1 MKVSLNWLRRYV
13 DITVPLQE
21 LCDKMVMSGFEV
33 DGIDDLSQ
41 TMDNVVTGRIIR
53 LEKHPDADR
62 LQICQLDVGGEEP
75 VQIVTGA
82 DNVFEG
88 AMVPVALH
96 DSHLPNGAHIKKG
109 KLRGVPSN
117 GMLCSGEE
125 LCLREADYPG
135 AEVHGI
141 LILTR
146 HESCPVGTDMREILG
161 MNDVIID
168 FSVTANRPDCQSVL
182 GIAREVAVALKAPIR
197 LPEPVYTPKMGD
209 IHDHIRVTV
218 EDFDLCPRYYGRVV
232 TNLRVG
238 PSPEWMQQCLKS
250 AGMRPINNIV
260 DITNFVL
267 HELGTPLHAFDAA
280 KVQGGIVTR
289 TAYEG
294 ETIKALDGQEYTLN
308 CTDLVVADQ
317 SGKALAIG
325 GVMGGE
331 ESGVTDA
338 TTDIILE
345 SAWFKPSSVRATSRR
360 LALSSDSSYR
370 FERGTSAWN
379 VLRGSVRAVEL
390 ILQLAGGTAS
400 PTYVAGSPVPNPA
413 HASMPSCGGADGPV
427 SVFASLKQGKGATVT
442 NELGFVQLPWKALD
456 QISGG
461 SISHE
466 EGARILTAL
475 GLKQVPDSPECWLIP
490 PHRLDLTRPCDLLEE
505 IVRVFGLDGI
515 PSRFSGPFVAESP
528 VDAAYNFQME
538 LRRKLAALGFYET
551 QTIKLIASESAD
563 GTIAQVKDALPLRPL
578 QDGDLIRVSLPLS
591 EDHSVLR
598 PAHTPGL
605 IAAAV
610 RNSNQGVSGL
620 RFFELG
626 RVFRNTGGGKG
637 RDIETDTL
645 GILVSGDRT
654 ARSWADPRPEQAS
667 FEDLL
672 AVMAALV
679 PGHRFTLTPARPREQ
694 AALGADVQ
702 LDGKACGYF
711 ARLSLARCRELGLG
725 QPVYVAEL
733 DLRKMQEILTAPVKA
748 AELPQF
754 PGSSRDAAMELPLST
769 PNADIVKAV
778 ESAREKLLVSYFCFD
793 VFTDPSGEKLP
804 ADRKSIAYTF
814 LYRDPA
820 KTLTAAEVDAAH
832 QRVLK
837 ALTDKVKGLSFR

>member
-1 MKVSLNWLRRYV
+1 M
-13 DITVPLQE
+13 
-21 LCDKMVMSGFEV
+21 
-33 DGIDDLSQ
+33 
-41 TMDNVVTGRIIR
+41 
-53 LEKHPDADR
+53 
-62 LQICQLDVGGEEP
+62 
-75 VQIVTGA
+75 
-82 DNVFEG
+82 
-88 AMVPVALH
+88 
-96 DSHLPNGAHIKKG
+96 
-109 KLRGVPSN
+109 
-117 GMLCSGEE
+117 
-125 LCLREADYPG
+125 
-135 AEVHGI
+135 
-141 LILTR
+141 
-146 HESCPVGTDMREILG
+146 
-161 MNDVIID
+161 
-168 FSVTANRPDCQSVL
+168 
-182 GIAREVAVALKAPIR
+182 
-197 LPEPVYTPKMGD
+197 
-209 IHDHIRVTV
+209 
-218 EDFDLCPRYYGRVV
+218 
-232 TNLRVG
+232 
-238 PSPEWMQQCLKS
+238 
-250 AGMRPINNIV
+250 
-260 DITNFVL
+260 
-267 HELGTPLHAFDAA
+267 
-280 KVQGGIVTR
+280 
-289 TAYEG
+289 
-294 ETIKALDGQEYTLN
+294 
-308 CTDLVVADQ
+308 
-317 SGKALAIG
+317 
-325 GVMGGE
+325 
-331 ESGVTDA
+331 
-338 TTDIILE
+338 
-345 SAWFKPSSVRATSRR
+345 
-360 LALSSDSSYR
+360 
-370 FERGTSAWN
+370 
-379 VLRGSVRAVEL
+379 
-390 ILQLAGGTAS
+390 
-400 PTYVAGSPVPNPA
+400 
-413 HASMPSCGGADGPV
+413 
-427 SVFASLKQGKGATVT
+427 FASLKQGKGATVT

-475 GLKQVPDSPECWLIP
+475 GLKQVPDSPECWLI

-672 AVMAALV
+672 AVMAALA

-837 ALTDKVKGLSFR
+837 APDGQSEGPFLQVIPVNGPRVSWAGARGLLFIFHAFDFPAPRVPGRRPHPDDGGVVLFLRMGGGRGFYNVWGSRAGVAVRGGYGMRLRPPRKNGPYYGALPGGVPALLLAYYLFIPATNDKEWQPSWSRLPSVEINGNEIVVKDVRSFIYRTERDFDARYVTRRFDLDKLATLDFAVSHWDGMEFVAHTMLSFRF

>member
-1 MKVSLNWLRRYV
+1 MTPGWSWNPPGTSCGW
-13 DITVPLQE
+13 T
-21 LCDKMVMSGFEV
+21 S
-33 DGIDDLSQ
+33 
-41 TMDNVVTGRIIR
+41 
-53 LEKHPDADR
+53 PD
-62 LQICQLDVGGEEP
+62 
-75 VQIVTGA
+75 
-82 DNVFEG
+82 
-88 AMVPVALH
+88 
-96 DSHLPNGAHIKKG
+96 
-109 KLRGVPSN
+109 
-117 GMLCSGEE
+117 
-125 LCLREADYPG
+125 
-135 AEVHGI
+135 
-141 LILTR
+141 
-146 HESCPVGTDMREILG
+146 
-161 MNDVIID
+161 
-168 FSVTANRPDCQSVL
+168 
-182 GIAREVAVALKAPIR
+182 
-197 LPEPVYTPKMGD
+197 PEPVLHRRENQRREGA
-209 IHDHIRVTV
+209 
-218 EDFDLCPRYYGRVV
+218 E
-232 TNLRVG
+232 
-238 PSPEWMQQCLKS
+238 SPEWLKERLV
-250 AGMRPINNIV
+250 AIGLRPINNIV
-260 DITNFVL
+260 DVTNYVL

-294 ETIKALDGQEYTLN
+294 ETFKALDGQEYTLN

-331 ESGVTDA
+331 ESGVTEA

-400 PTYVAGSPVPNPA
+400 KTYVAGAPVANPA
-413 HASMPSCGGADGPV
+413 HACMPSCGEPDGPV
-427 SVFASLKQGKGATVT
+427 SAFASLKQGKGATVT
-442 NELGFVQLPWKALD
+442 NELGFVKLPWKALD
-456 QISGG
+456 QMSGG

-466 EGARILTAL
+466 EGARILAAL
-475 GLKQVPDSPECWLIP
+475 GLMQVPDAPECWLIP
-490 PHRLDLTRPCDLLEE
+490 SHRLDLTRPCDLLEE

-515 PSRFSGPFVAESP
+515 PSRFSGPFVTESP
-528 VDAAYNFQME
+528 VDVAYNFQMG

-551 QTIKLIASESAD
+551 QTIKLIASEAAD
-563 GTIAQVKDALPLRPL
+563 GAIAQVKDALPLRPL

-645 GILVSGDRT
+645 GILLSGDRT

-672 AVMAALV
+672 AVMEALA
-679 PGHRFTLTPARPREQ
+679 PGHRFTLTPAKPREQ

-711 ARLSLARCRELGLG
+711 ARLSLRVAGSWAWTSPCTWRNWTSARCRKFS
-725 QPVYVAEL
+725 P
-733 DLRKMQEILTAPVKA
+733 
-748 AELPQF
+748 LP
-754 PGSSRDAAMELPLST
+754 
-769 PNADIVKAV
+769 
-778 ESAREKLLVSYFCFD
+778 
-793 VFTDPSGEKLP
+793 
-804 ADRKSIAYTF
+804 
-814 LYRDPA
+814 
-820 KTLTAAEVDAAH
+820 
-832 QRVLK
+832 
-837 ALTDKVKGLSFR
+837 